1 MSVASESNI
10 NHRYSVRLPLGV
22 PVEVFKRG
30 QFLGRYIIRDM
41 DVEGV
46 FIEMPTTDL
55 QPAEVLELVFV
66 ATDWERC
73 DCTLLAGVVRLEADG
88 AGMML
93 FDHEHKALSIMRA
106 SDPSEHLPSRRAS
119 ARPGSTNTNGY
130 GNAV

>member
-1 MSVASESNI
+1 MSVPSESNM
-10 NHRYSVRLPLGV
+10 NHRYSVRLPLRV

-30 QFLGRYIIRDM
+30 QFLGRYNTRDM

-55 QPAEVLELVFV
+55 QPAEVLELIFV
-66 ATDWERC
+66 VPDWKRC

-93 FDHEHKALSIMRA
+93 FDHEHKALNIMRA
-106 SDPSEHLPSRRAS
+106 SDPSKPVPRRLAT
-119 ARPGSTNTNGY
+119 GGTNPNGQ
-130 GNAV
+130 GNAA

>member
-1 MSVASESNI
+1 
-10 NHRYSVRLPLGV
+10 
-22 PVEVFKRG
+22 
-30 QFLGRYIIRDM
+30 M

-55 QPAEVLELVFV
+55 RPAEVLELVFV
-66 ATDWERC
+66 VPDWGRC

-93 FDHEHKALSIMRA
+93 FDHEHKALNIMRA
-106 SDPSEHLPSRRAS
+106 SDPSKHVPGRRAS

-130 GNAV
+130 GNAA